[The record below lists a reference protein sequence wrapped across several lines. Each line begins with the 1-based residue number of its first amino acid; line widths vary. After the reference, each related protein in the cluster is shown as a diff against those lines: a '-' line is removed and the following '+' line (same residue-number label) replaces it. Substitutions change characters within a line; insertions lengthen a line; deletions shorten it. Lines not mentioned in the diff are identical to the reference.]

1 MLSPLPGT
9 EDATRDRLHRG
20 GLVHAGLAHPHIVG
34 VLAVGDVDGQVFIA
48 MELVRGRDLRELIAR
63 RELDAGRALRLL
75 GQVADALDAVH
86 AAGVIHRAVK
96 PSNVL
101 VGPGDHAYLTDF
113 GLMLEAGD
121 VMTRTGE
128 FVGAVSYAAPE
139 QITGD
144 ATTAQAD
151 IYSLGVVLY
160 EALTGDLPFRSDSV
174 AAVLRA
180 HVTEQPPRV
189 TDVRP
194 ELPAALDA
202 VVAAA
207 MAKDPRYRPTSAVA
221 MLRDAE
227 RALAGAESPR
237 IAGSAQD
244 AKLRALLTERCASG
258 GGGGARG
265 RVGARDRDPPDRR
278 TRSTAGSRSR
288 STAGRPAE
296 APGRSDS
303 ATAAPDRRPVDR
315 CRGRRSPAHARR
327 GALGPG
333 PVVDVRPPGS
343 ARRVRARRAGRH
355 RRGAEVDGALH
366 ARDRPRG
373 SRMTSSTPSTA
384 PSSRR
389 QRSPPA
395 RRC

>member
-1 MLSPLPGT
+1 M
-9 EDATRDRLHRG
+9 HRG

-244 AKLRALLTERCASG
+244 AKLRAL
-258 GGGGARG
+258 
-265 RVGARDRDPPDRR
+265 
-278 TRSTAGSRSR
+278 
-288 STAGRPAE
+288 
-296 APGRSDS
+296 
-303 ATAAPDRRPVDR
+303 
-315 CRGRRSPAHARR
+315 
-327 GALGPG
+327 
-333 PVVDVRPPGS
+333 
-343 ARRVRARRAGRH
+343 
-355 RRGAEVDGALH
+355 
-366 ARDRPRG
+366 
-373 SRMTSSTPSTA
+373 
-384 PSSRR
+384 
-389 QRSPPA
+389 
-395 RRC
+395 